1 LLPTRACLLLCLVL
15 VAPHAAFA
23 TTPAKDAAERPIAAD
38 PGIHYRV
45 LPNGMRYWIRPDAPP
60 EGKVSLWL
68 RVDSGSLN
76 EDDDQRGIAHLLEH
90 LAFNG
95 SANFPAGTLIRR
107 FEAAGL
113 TFGAHQNATTSYTDT
128 TYKLT
133 VPNDPKLL
141 DLSLLY
147 FADVAFRLTLD
158 PEEVE
163 RERAVVEAERRAR
176 NNAATR
182 AFNRR
187 IAALAPGSRLIERLP
202 IGAPE
207 VVRHATA
214 EQVRAYYEKWYRP
227 ENTTLLVA
235 GDVDPGLLDAL
246 VRKHFGEWRAEGA
259 PPAGHAPGI
268 RMYERERAE
277 VIVEA
282 GLTRAE
288 LNVAF
293 LEPPADIATPG
304 AYRESL
310 VHTLGQRMFNWR
322 MQELVL
328 EGAAPFT
335 SASISAYTSFG
346 TNLIE
351 ARAKGAP
358 EDWEAVTR
366 SLLTEVKRA
375 RVHGFSASEFAHAR
389 QVVRGEC
396 AQQAIDSANLSAEK
410 WLDRM
415 DYALGRDRRPLDP
428 GALHALCVKLLP
440 EITQAEVEEAL
451 RTRYAPGKRTLVLAL
466 PPLGKTEPS
475 ARRLREIAAEVEARQ
490 VAQLKERTWPVRLM
504 VQEPAPGRVI
514 ERSLNEELNVLSA
527 TLDNGVRVHVR
538 PMPQKHDQVY
548 VRITLAGGRV
558 NETADN
564 VGITEIAALPL
575 ETPATRAL
583 SSADI
588 RRIMSTR
595 RVRVAGRD
603 TAGALELDVRGH
615 RDDLADGMRLAHL
628 LLTEAYIEPTAFERW
643 RREAS
648 TREVNRE
655 GSVSAQLHDRVDALV
670 TNHDP
675 RFRPL
680 QPDDVARLT
689 REAGQAWLDGLLATA
704 PIEVAVVGD
713 IGHEEALRLA
723 QKYLG
728 SLPARP
734 PIAGAYA
741 EARAIQAAAA
751 GPHEAIVRVNTATPK
766 AMVYL
771 GWRGADWAD
780 VRDWQMLDLADRV
793 LTSRLLREVRH
804 RHGLVYSIRARATSD
819 TIFRGNGRFRISFV
833 VDPARAQEAADL
845 VQQVV
850 DEFVRTG
857 PTAEELATAREQA
870 SLSFRGG
877 VRMSAFW
884 LDVLADL
891 EYMGGD
897 LAWVQSYLDTVQR
910 YTRDEVHEAVRRYLR
925 AEHFVRVIG
934 VPENLTLVQN
944 ENDESPRPPVA
955 SIE

>member
-1 LLPTRACLLLCLVL
+1 MLPKRACLLLCLVL
-15 VAPHAAFA
+15 VAPLAAFA
-23 TTPAKDAAERPIAAD
+23 ETKRQDAAELPIAAD
-38 PGIHYRV
+38 SGIHYRV

-68 RVDSGSLN
+68 RIDSGSLN

-95 SANFPAGTLIRR
+95 SANFPPGTLIQR

-113 TFGAHQNATTSYTDT
+113 TFGAHQNATTSYNDT
-128 TYKLT
+128 IYKLT

-141 DLSLLY
+141 DLGLLY
-147 FADVAFRLTLD
+147 FADVAYRLTLD
-158 PEEVE
+158 PAEVK

-202 IGAPE
+202 IGVPE
-207 VVRHATA
+207 VVRNATA
-214 EQVRAYYEKWYRP
+214 EQLRAYYRKWYRP
-227 ENTTLLVA
+227 ENATLLVA
-235 GDVDPGLLDAL
+235 GDVDPGQLDAL

-259 PPAGHAPGI
+259 PPAAHEPGI

-277 VIVEA
+277 VIFEM

-288 LNVAF
+288 VNVAF
-293 LEPPADIATPG
+293 LEPSADIATP
-304 AYRESL
+304 ADYRKAL
-310 VHTLGQRMFNWR
+310 VHSLGEHMFNWR
-322 MQELVL
+322 MRELVL

-335 SASISAYTSFG
+335 TASIGAYTSFG
-346 TNLIE
+346 KNLVE
-351 ARAKGAP
+351 ARAMGAP
-358 EDWEAVTR
+358 EEWEAVVRT
-366 SLLTEVKRA
+366 LLTEVKRA
-375 RVHGFSASEFAHAR
+375 REHGFSASEFAHAR

-396 AQQAIDSANLSAEK
+396 AQRAIDSATMPAEK

-415 DYALGRDRRPLDP
+415 DYALGRDRQPLDP
-428 GALHALCVKLLP
+428 SALHALCVKLLP
-440 EITQAEVEEAL
+440 EISQAEVEEAL
-451 RTRYAPGKRTLVLAL
+451 RARYAPGKRTLVLAV
-466 PPLGKTEPS
+466 PPVGKQPPS
-475 ARRLREIAAEVEARQ
+475 AARLRQIAAEVEAQ
-490 VAQLKERTWPVRLM
+490 AVAQPQERRWPAQLLAR
-504 VQEPAPGRVI
+504 EPEPGRTV
-514 ERSLNEELNVLSA
+514 ERSLHSGLNVLSA

-538 PMPQKHDQVY
+538 PMPQKKDQVY
-548 VRITLAGGRV
+548 VRITLAGGRL

-564 VGITEIAALPL
+564 VGITEVAALPL

-615 RDDLADGMRLAHL
+615 RDDVDDGLRLAHL
-628 LLTEAYIEPTAFERW
+628 LLTEAHIEPVAFEQW

-648 TREVNRE
+648 SREVNRE
-655 GSVSAQLHDRVDALV
+655 GSVSAQLNDRVDALV

-675 RFRPL
+675 RFRSL

-704 PIEVAVVGD
+704 PIEVAIVGD
-713 IGHEEALRLA
+713 IDHDEALRLA
-723 QKYLG
+723 EKYLG

-734 PIAGAYA
+734 HIAGAYA
-741 EARAIQAAAA
+741 EARALEAAA

-771 GWRGADWAD
+771 GWRGPDWAD

-804 RHGLVYSIRARATSD
+804 RRGLVYSIRARATSD
-819 TIFRGNGRFRISFV
+819 TVFRGNGRFRISFV

-857 PTAEELATAREQA
+857 PTAAELATAREQA

-897 LAWVQSYLDTVQR
+897 LAWVQSYLDSVR
-910 YTRDEVHEAVRRYLR
+910 HYTREDVHAAVRRYLR

-934 VPENLTLVQN
+934 VPDDLTLVRMQD
-944 ENDESPRPPVA
+944 DESPRPPVA